1 MEFKTL
7 KVIFKHLFSF
17 LVLTSVSFAA
27 SANVILVDGHVRAMP
42 ASVPNTAAYLTLE
55 NHANDP
61 VKLISVITPAAKE
74 AQLHTIVDENGMVK
88 MRQVESFPI
97 TSHGALTLKPSGD
110 HIMILGLNKPLAEND
125 KVVLTLIFDNEQQLQ
140 VELPVLKNADSSHQD
155 HSEHHHHH

>member
-7 KVIFKHLFSF
+7 KIIFKHLFSF
-17 LVLTSVSFAA
+17 LVLTSVSLTA

-55 NHANDP
+55 NHGDDAVNLIA
-61 VKLISVITPAAKE
+61 VKTPAAKE

-97 TSHGALTLKPSGD
+97 TSHGALALKPSGD
-110 HIMILGLNKPLAEND
+110 HIMILGLNKPLSEND
-125 KVVLTLIFDNEQQLQ
+125 KVVLTLIFDNDQQLQ